1 MREGDQGFLQHDV
14 FIQRLKDWVGKSQN
28 PSAVRRLVTKVLW
41 MISVSRNSIV
51 VIIGMILAYILEGY
65 GPLPF
70 KVTGTTS
77 TIFLFLLVTN
87 CFKTHYVG
95 RLRLKCDGTR
105 AETKIPS
112 FGETDES
119 I

>member
-1 MREGDQGFLQHDV
+1 MFAVYVQKMAFPRSCENEIKVFLQHDV
-14 FIQRLKDWVGKSQN
+14 FIQRLKDWVGNSRN

-51 VIIGMILAYILEGY
+51 VIIGMILAYILEGM

-77 TIFLFLLVTN
+77 TIFSFLFFYWSHSV
-87 CFKTHYVG
+87 
-95 RLRLKCDGTR
+95 LRLIT
-105 AETKIPS
+105 
-112 FGETDES
+112 
-119 I
+119 